1 MKMNR
6 SALVRLAWL
15 ALAALPAVAQNSL
28 EIIALRHRTA
38 EQVIPV
44 LRPLIEPG
52 GTLSGQGTQLFVRTS
67 PANLADLRRALESID
82 RPAKRLQ
89 ISVRFDDSSSR
100 SRDGV
105 DIRKGV
111 ESSRRSREGRVDQTV
126 QALDGGHAMIF
137 TGQSRPVQQ
146 QQYIQTPGGVVSQ
159 PTTVVQE
166 TTSGFEVVPRVI
178 GKSVEVEILQQQ
190 ATRSSSQRAASTV
203 SGKLGEW
210 LELGSVAMSGERDR
224 RDLTGARTAQTSET
238 RRVWIKV
245 DELP

>member
-1 MKMNR
+1 MNR
-6 SALVRLAWL
+6 GALVRLAWL

-28 EIIALRHRTA
+28 EIIDLRHRTA

-44 LRPLIEPG
+44 LRPLVEPG

-82 RPAKRLQ
+82 RPVKRLQ
-89 ISVRFDDSSSR
+89 ISVRFDDASSR
-100 SRDGV
+100 SRDGFDV
-105 DIRKGV
+105 RQGV
-111 ESSRRSREGRVDQTV
+111 ESSSRSRQGRADQTI

-146 QQYIQTPGGVVSQ
+146 HQYIQTPAGVVSQ

-166 TTSGFEVVPRVI
+166 TSSGFEVVPRIV
-178 GKSVEVEILQQQ
+178 GGGNVEVEILQQQ
-190 ATRSSSQRAASTV
+190 ATRAGSQRAASTV
-203 SGKLGEW
+203 GGRLGEW
-210 LELGSVAMSGERDR
+210 FELGSVAMTGSRER
-224 RDLTGARTAQTSET
+224 RDLTGASSAQTSET

-245 DELP
+245 DEIP